1 MPSET
6 SYGDRAGEHL
16 TIARGKYDAKDYV
29 FVGFLLVA
37 ATLGVVFLLATA
49 LVLEP
54 PWTKSWQ
61 VDRQWREHTLKLLI
75 GPDFVIGLALAWLA
89 FRDRWKCIE
98 HVSSRY
104 CSGYANLSFLY
115 VPLISAGYGVL
126 RGLRKLRGR

>member
-16 TIARGKYDAKDYV
+16 KIARGKYDAKGYV
-29 FVGFLLVA
+29 FIGFLLVA
-37 ATLGVVFLLATA
+37 ATLGVAFLLGTA

-54 PWTKSWQ
+54 PWTDAWRD
-61 VDRQWREHTLKLLI
+61 DRQWREHTLKLLI
-75 GPDFVIGLALAWLA
+75 GPDFAVGLVLAWLA

-104 CSGYANLSFLY
+104 CSGIGNLSLTY
-115 VPLISAGYGVL
+115 VPLIAAVYGVV